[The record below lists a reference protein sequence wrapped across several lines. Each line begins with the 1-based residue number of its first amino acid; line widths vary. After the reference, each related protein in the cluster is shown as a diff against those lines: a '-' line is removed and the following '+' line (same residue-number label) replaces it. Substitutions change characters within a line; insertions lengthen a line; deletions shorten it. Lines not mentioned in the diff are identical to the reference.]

1 MPGLTNPLLRRLA
14 LCALALAC
22 ACQRAKLQQVLPPGA
37 RVDVLPQVSRAQLDA
52 LFIVDNA
59 DQITPHQQ
67 KVASSFGR
75 FLGYLD
81 KNQIDYHIG
90 LVSTDVTAGHAGQ
103 YVGGGSKSYF
113 ASGDSN
119 LAADLPAAVLSLGE
133 KGSAVEATLQQADLS
148 LRQPPLG
155 FLRDGASLFLVAV
168 TDDDDSWSAPAPDA
182 DPAIGDLYYYR
193 AFKQAKGAGNDG
205 LVTFSAIAGDV
216 PGHCAN
222 PSPGCG
228 CSISDPQNPQ
238 NTFIATSA
246 VRLQA
251 LTAKMGGVF
260 HSLCDPSFD
269 AVFDQLGATAAGLK
283 HNFRLAQVPDL
294 RTLVV
299 TVLAPCDARPDALAS
314 CAQQMSLC
322 QDQSPAIACTPH
334 QTAPG
339 VDGWSYD
346 AGTNSIVFTG
356 AAIPPRGSLVEAQ
369 YQEAGKP

>member
-1 MPGLTNPLLRRLA
+1 M
-14 LCALALAC
+14 
-22 ACQRAKLQQVLPPGA
+22 PPGA
-37 RVDVLPQVSRAQLDA
+37 RVDVLPQVARAQLDA

-67 KVASSFGR
+67 KVSNSFGR
-75 FLGYLD
+75 FLTYLD
-81 KNQIDYHIG
+81 RNQIDYHIG
-90 LVSTDVTAGHAGQ
+90 LVSTDVTPAHAAQ
-103 YVGGGSKSYF
+103 FMGGGSKHYF
-113 ASGDSN
+113 ASGDQGV
-119 LAADLPAAVLSLGE
+119 ATDLPAAVLGLGA

-148 LRQPPLG
+148 LKQAPSG
-155 FLRDGASLFLVAV
+155 FLRDAASLFLVAV
-168 TDDDDSWSAPAPDA
+168 TDDDDPWSPPAPDA
-182 DPAIGDLYYYR
+182 DPAVGDLYYYR

-216 PGHCAN
+216 PGHCAT

-228 CSISDPQNPQ
+228 CSLPDPQNPQ

-269 AVFDQLGATAAGLK
+269 AVFEELGATAAGLK
-283 HNFRLAQVPDL
+283 HNFRLAQVPNL
-294 RTLVV
+294 STLVV
-299 TVLAPCDARPDALAS
+299 TVLAPCDARADALAS
-314 CAQQMSLC
+314 CAQQTNLC
-322 QDQSPAIACTPH
+322 GDRNPAISCTPH
-334 QTAPG
+334 PAAPG

-346 AGTNSIVFTG
+346 AGTNSLVFTG

-369 YQEAGKP
+369 YLEAGTH